1 MPDFAPFNDNTIDTI
16 FVTVGTLPGSGEV
29 SVAGGGKNGRANLTF
44 FISVECSPGYGGD
57 DCLSVNT
64 CSELIACNL
73 TLGYCNTPG
82 ECVCH
87 DGTTQC
93 RTNVT
98 EPNAAE
104 PDVIS
109 NTTAIVIGAVCSATF
124 LTIGVLVGVVGLY
137 LIQRVRGRSSGPT
150 SSSPPPL
157 PPPVTYE
164 EVGAA
169 REVKSSEYIQLTP
182 NEAYGPVLND
192 NIPTSH
198 NTA

>member
-1 MPDFAPFNDNTIDTI
+1 MVVVTDRHADGRTDGMTNKYCKPSLRMCRGFNQ
-16 FVTVGTLPGSGEV
+16 F
-29 SVAGGGKNGRANLTF
+29 
-44 FISVECSPGYGGD
+44 CSLY
-57 DCLSVNT
+57 L
-64 CSELIACNL
+64 
-73 TLGYCNTPG
+73 
-82 ECVCH
+82 
-87 DGTTQC
+87 
-93 RTNVT
+93 
-98 EPNAAE
+98 AAE

-169 REVKSSEYIQLTP
+169 REVKSSEDIQLTP
-182 NEAYGPVLND
+182 NEAYGPVLKD

>member
-1 MPDFAPFNDNTIDTI
+1 M
-16 FVTVGTLPGSGEV
+16 
-29 SVAGGGKNGRANLTF
+29 
-44 FISVECSPGYGGD
+44 
-57 DCLSVNT
+57 
-64 CSELIACNL
+64 
-73 TLGYCNTPG
+73 
-82 ECVCH
+82 
-87 DGTTQC
+87 
-93 RTNVT
+93 
-98 EPNAAE
+98 
-104 PDVIS
+104 
-109 NTTAIVIGAVCSATF
+109 
-124 LTIGVLVGVVGLY
+124 GVVGLY